1 MPTFHKLA
9 ACAVAIII
17 TPANLPFSSTPKATM
32 MPITIGTRQET
43 RAVVLGTKKL
53 RMNPTTI
60 TPAKTLFVL
69 APIFDSTNRAMR
81 LSKPVSIIPAARN
94 SAPATNARAG
104 FAKPPSAIVKPSLVV
119 YHLVGAETLGGIP
132 SEKAINA
139 RITPA
144 LAGYEIESVIQTMT
158 ENSRIA
164 SIRFPATGRSAGV
177 GRKLT
182 TINAMPPIT
191 RPYRWKNDAV
201 VPARRLPEMP
211 TAEALAADLD
221 VAMGP
226 PHDSKLLNH
235 GKLASIVIHF
245 KANDRSSAA
254 YQRDGCIVVLD
265 NQIDLCV
272 AGSSVLANRL
282 KQRSRSR
289 GVQDLEWEGSRK
301 GWSEAGQTQRAINR

>member
-53 RMNPTTI
+53 RMNPTTM
-60 TPAKTLFVL
+60 TPAKTLFIL
-69 APIFDSTNRAMR
+69 APIFESTNRAMR

-94 SAPATNARAG
+94 SAPATKASAG
-104 FAKPPSAIVKPSLVV
+104 LANPPSAMLKPSLVP
-119 YHLVGAETLGGIP
+119 YNLVGVETLGEIP

-164 SIRFPATGRSAGV
+164 NIRFPASGRSAGV
-177 GRKLT
+177 GRRFT
-182 TINAMPPIT
+182 TISAIPPIT
-191 RPYRWKNDAV
+191 SPYRWKNDAA

-211 TAEALAADLD
+211 TVEALAADLD
-221 VAMGP
+221 VAMAP
-226 PHDSKLLNH
+226 PHDFKLNQSREAHLD
-235 GKLASIVIHF
+235 SDTF
-245 KANDRSSAA
+245 QSERSLPRREAA
-254 YQRDGCIVVLD
+254 RR
-265 NQIDLCV
+265 
-272 AGSSVLANRL
+272 SHR
-282 KQRSRSR
+282 RSR
-289 GVQDLEWEGSRK
+289 
-301 GWSEAGQTQRAINR
+301 